1 PNPIPPMTPQ
11 NKYSKDNDC
20 KLVAKPDPATP
31 TPKNR
36 AAIMPD
42 VFGPFRSTNRPI
54 KAADVPKKK
63 IARLKASEICVVSH
77 PYWSASGLVKTLH
90 AYADPIVIWIPTADV
105 AMSLWFFPFC
115 ICILL
120 VHSLRV

>member
-1 PNPIPPMTPQ
+1 PFPTRRASDL

-36 AAIMPD
+36 AAIMPE

-77 PYWSASGLVKTLH
+77 PSWSATGVVKTLH
-90 AYADPIVIWIPTADV
+90 ASADPIDIWIPTADA
-105 AMSLWFFPFC
+105 AMSHRFFPFC

-120 VHSLRV
+120 VHSLPV